1 MARRKLSDASPTG
14 ALDERRLPDG
24 RRKIK
29 LRRAEREALARR
41 QRAEAAAALFLDL
54 ETGRTWADIAQ
65 ELDLSPA
72 QLKDLTKTPEF
83 DAAYNM
89 LFAELGHDPRFRAVQ
104 GALADM
110 LPLAVRE
117 LKNLLTLPGT
127 PAGVRLKAAE
137 KIMDLNGISKPQQQH
152 SDRQELVRFLVEH
165 RINFEDLAIP
175 VPPEYAQTMRSLP
188 EGVVEGEVIEPAGQ
202 DVFDIET

>member
-29 LRRAEREALARR
+29 LRRAERYALARQ

-72 QLKDLTKTPEF
+72 QLKDLTKTAEF

-110 LPLAVRE
+110 LPLAIRE

-137 KIMDLNGISKPQQQH
+137 KVMDLNGISKPQQQH

-165 RINFEDLAIP
+165 KINFEDLAIP
-175 VPPEYAQTMRSLP
+175 VPPEYAETMRSLP
-188 EGVVEGEVIEPAGQ
+188 DGIVEGEVVE
-202 DVFDIET
+202 DETTE